1 MAKKKEF
8 IQDYVYDFL
17 KGYTDKEGTLHTTF
31 ELEEMGGAEEEAI
44 SKADVKR
51 NGAKIVNTLL
61 AMCCK
66 RIGTLERE
74 DFNKSEWLDI
84 IRSLD
89 VGDQDIMLLRL
100 REISK
105 GTEVEADFECPY
117 CGQKLKNIMETSE
130 FEIQQYNGVDKIE
143 FELPR
148 GFVDREGNTH
158 TKGIIRRPN
167 GLDREILD
175 PIARKNIGR
184 ANTLMLTRCIESV
197 EGMKNILDKDVRDLK
212 TRDREYLYNVLKD
225 NQFGI
230 KTVTEVECTECGE
243 EFEGTLNLVNFI

>member
-1 MAKKKEF
+1 
-8 IQDYVYDFL
+8 
-17 KGYTDKEGTLHTTF
+17 
-31 ELEEMGGAEEEAI
+31 
-44 SKADVKR
+44 
-51 NGAKIVNTLL
+51 
-61 AMCCK
+61 
-66 RIGTLERE
+66 
-74 DFNKSEWLDI
+74 
-84 IRSLD
+84 
-89 VGDQDIMLLRL
+89 
-100 REISK
+100 
-105 GTEVEADFECPY
+105 
-117 CGQKLKNIMETSE
+117 METSE

-148 GFVDREGNTH
+148 GFVDKEGNTH